1 MSLTYDC
8 KRCMFKTN
16 LFNNI
21 KRHINKQKIC
31 ERKIGSY
38 NYSDDQI
45 LILTLLPSFENNI
58 EIIKEI
64 EYLKKSDCVYK
75 NKTKLLNE
83 IELIDKNKLKKCIY
97 CNEEFNK
104 KNDLK
109 KHFLINCFYKEL
121 QKNININLDNK
132 KILIDGN
139 NNNLNNTT
147 NNQCITN
154 NNITN
159 IYLDYKKPIPFDGQW
174 DISMIDQIYKERLV
188 FSNYMYTKLLEE
200 ILKNEINLNVIIDKS
215 NDSGIVYKN
224 DIDKYIQM
232 KSKDIIDNTMDKL
245 KQHLL
250 NFNYESEE
258 ISLIDCINLSKR
270 VIEKKHKDYVDNEQI
285 NKDVKNIISNIF
297 KEKKEDAINISIN
310 MQDKMIQNIDKGF

>member
-1 MSLTYDC
+1 
-8 KRCMFKTN
+8 MFKTN

>member
-1 MSLTYDC
+1 MTSTYEC
-8 KRCMFKTN
+8 KRCMFNTYH
-16 LFNNI
+16 FNNI
-21 KRHINKQKIC
+21 KRHINKKKIC

-45 LILTLLPSFENNI
+45 LILTLLPSLENND
-58 EIIKEI
+58 EIKKEI
-64 EYLKKSDCVYK
+64 EYLKKSNCIHK

-83 IELIDKNKLKKCIY
+83 IELIDKNKLKKCMY
-97 CNEEFNK
+97 CDEEFNK
-104 KNDLK
+104 IIDLR
-109 KHFLINCFYKEL
+109 KHLLIHCFYNEL

-139 NNNLNNTT
+139 NNLNNTT
-147 NNQCITN
+147 NNQCIT

-174 DISMIDQIYKERLV
+174 DISMIDQIYKERLI
-188 FSNYMYTKLLEE
+188 FSNFMYTKLLEE

-245 KQHLL
+245 KKHLL
-250 NFNYESEE
+250 DFNNESEKF
-258 ISLIDCINLSKR
+258 SLIDCINLSNR
-270 VIEKKHKDYVDNEQI
+270 TIEKKHENYVDNEKI
-285 NKDVKNIISNIF
+285 KKDVKDIMSNIF
-297 KEKKEDAINISIN
+297 EEKKEDAINISIN
-310 MQDKMIQNIDKGF
+310 MQDEMMKNIDKGF